1 MATVFL
7 PELLSQVV
15 SFQRY
20 ETDSETVS
28 AALRRVFAD
37 YPALADYVVDS
48 RGALKENMTLYVDG
62 REVGDR
68 VQLSDALGSQS
79 GIHIV
84 PRLRRDVF
92 GAASCEALAGWKY
105 RVP

>member
-7 PELLSQVV
+7 PELLSQVL

-37 YPALADYVVDS
+37 YPALADYV
-48 RGALKENMTLYVDG
+48 
-62 REVGDR
+62 EVGDR

-92 GAASCEALAGWKY
+92 GAACCEGLAGWKY